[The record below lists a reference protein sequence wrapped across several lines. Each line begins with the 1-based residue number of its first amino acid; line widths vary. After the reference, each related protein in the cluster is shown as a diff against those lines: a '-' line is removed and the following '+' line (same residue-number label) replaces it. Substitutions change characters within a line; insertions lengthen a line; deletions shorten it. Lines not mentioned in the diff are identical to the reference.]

1 MAATDESGGDLVL
14 SPEEQAMVPLGAS
27 AAASAEQDQE
37 PIICGA
43 HDRNDATGGASAGA
57 VAGIH
62 QWQAFANA
70 FKSFVGVGILA
81 LPYALA
87 QSGLLAGV
95 LSLLLIAF
103 ASSYTIKQVVRCK
116 NELLIADRV
125 RVSLVWVSALSVIVL
140 HLAN

>member
-1 MAATDESGGDLVL
+1 MAADESGGDLVL

-27 AAASAEQDQE
+27 AAASTEQDLE
-37 PIICGA
+37 PIDGGA
-43 HDRNDATGGASAGA
+43 HDRKDAGGGASSA
-57 VAGIH
+57 VGGIN

-125 RVSLVWVSALSVIVL
+125 RVAFCVL
-140 HLAN
+140 CARYPCTPFSYTS